1 MHNNFYAIYRF
12 IYEKSIKN
20 TIKLLESI
28 NFSENEQK
36 ELVSVL
42 MGSNYKHYI
51 ENEDNYNIILNY
63 LRKINKQNA
72 SNDIQKKI

>member
-1 MHNNFYAIYRF
+1 
-12 IYEKSIKN
+12 
-20 TIKLLESI
+20 
-28 NFSENEQK
+28 
-36 ELVSVL
+36 